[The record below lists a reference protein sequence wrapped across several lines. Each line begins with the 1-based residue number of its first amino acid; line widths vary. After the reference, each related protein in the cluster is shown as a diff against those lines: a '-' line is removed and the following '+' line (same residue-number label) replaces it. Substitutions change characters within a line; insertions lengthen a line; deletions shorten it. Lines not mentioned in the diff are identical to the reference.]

1 MRLIVAGFITIDDV
15 MVDERRF
22 TSLGGPPSYAGY
34 SANIFNARVRAVS
47 RVGRDFPDEYLRIF
61 LTGNI
66 DLGDNYKSY
75 GSFTTRF
82 RIRVIKNKRELRLL
96 YKCDE
101 PDPNELM
108 VDADALIL
116 NSVAGELKFN
126 RVRELIEN
134 FPIRYLDPQGYLR
147 IFDFDGRVKLGR
159 PDDISFIKHFNIIK
173 VDEEEALVLTNIF
186 NPFEAASKLSNY
198 SNGVVILTM
207 GERGVIIANRGNLY
221 FLPVPNV
228 TIVESTGMGD
238 ILGGILVTEYVKSDD
253 VLWSVSLGVAGASI
267 AGSSGLDGINKVIN
281 LNRSKVIDVARE
293 IYERYR
299 KL

>member
-82 RIRVIKNKRELRLL
+82 RIRVSKNKRELRLL

-147 IFDFDGRVKLGR
+147 IFDFDGRVKLRR

-186 NPFEAASKLSNY
+186 NPFEAAGKLSNY